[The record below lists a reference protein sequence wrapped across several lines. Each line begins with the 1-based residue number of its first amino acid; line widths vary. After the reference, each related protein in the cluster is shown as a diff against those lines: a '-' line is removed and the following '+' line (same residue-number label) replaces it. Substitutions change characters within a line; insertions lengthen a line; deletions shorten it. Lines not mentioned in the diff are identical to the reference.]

1 MSSCNYFINMRT
13 HRWPYGPCFLS
24 FDFDVSKYAHRS
36 PFGEHMQQRN
46 ATHSLTL
53 RLLSSGKYPHR
64 VESPVVNRY
73 RIQEEQ
79 ARGFFVSNKEEWWRV
94 RQPVNKVMMR
104 SNAALPYL
112 DLQSP
117 IGDELVEMLKKN
129 FREGNG
135 KYPMIMKVNSRES
148 RGYKRLARVMDGERH

>member
-1 MSSCNYFINMRT
+1 MIYRSVGLSIHI
-13 HRWPYGPCFLS
+13 HRS
-24 FDFDVSKYAHRS
+24 VSRS
-36 PFGEHMQQRN
+36 PFGVHLQQRN
-46 ATHSLTL
+46 ATL

-135 KYPMIMKVNSRES
+135 IHPMIMKVEVATSEL
-148 RGYKRLARVMDGERH
+148 KLLL